1 MHRPSIRTSPCPKR
15 LAELLAATAA
25 KDEPAFA
32 ELYDSTRRKLFGI
45 ALMVLRRRDLA
56 EDVTQE
62 AFIRIWRSAASF
74 DPARGMP
81 ITWMATIVRNLA
93 IDVKRSP
100 AAEPTD
106 DSGLSV
112 IPFNGRSA
120 LEELEASD
128 NHRRLREA
136 MKTLDPLRRKLV
148 IAAYINGES
157 REQLSRRFGA
167 PVNTIKT
174 WLRRAVLDI
183 RAAIEA
189 NDVPQSGGPEKGEA
203 LSVPH
208 GLDHRTR
215 RDADARLSRPRRAA

>member
-1 MHRPSIRTSPCPKR
+1 MKPPSRNSTI
-15 LAELLAATAA
+15 AT
-25 KDEPAFA
+25 K
-32 ELYDSTRRKLFGI
+32 RKLFGI

-56 EDVTQE
+56 EDVMQE
-62 AFIRIWRSAASF
+62 AFIRIWRNAASF

-106 DSGLSV
+106 DSELTV

-128 NHRRLREA
+128 DQRRLRAA
-136 MKTLDPLRRKLV
+136 MQTLDPMKRKLV

-189 NDVPQSGGPEKGEA
+189 ERRAANGWPGRKRAA

-208 GLDHRTR
+208 GLDHRAR
-215 RDADARLSRPRRAA
+215 RHADTRLSRPRRAG

>member
-1 MHRPSIRTSPCPKR
+1 M
-15 LAELLAATAA
+15 
-25 KDEPAFA
+25 
-32 ELYDSTRRKLFGI
+32 YDTTRRKLFGI

-56 EDVTQE
+56 EDVMQE

-106 DSGLSV
+106 DSELTV

-128 NHRRLREA
+128 DQRRLRTA
-136 MKTLDPLRRKLV
+136 MKTLDPLKRKLV

-157 REQLSRRFGA
+157 REQLSQRFGA

-183 RAAIEA
+183 RAAIAAEGA
-189 NDVPQSGGPEKGEA
+189 RQSGGPEEGAA

-208 GLDHRTR
+208 GLDHRAR
-215 RDADARLSRPRRAA
+215 RDADTRLPRPRRAA

>member
-1 MHRPSIRTSPCPKR
+1 MHRPSLRTSPCPQQ
-15 LAELLAATAA
+15 LAKLLAAIAA
-25 KDEPAFA
+25 RDEAAFA
-32 ELYDSTRRKLFGI
+32 ELYDSTKRKLFGI
-45 ALMVLRRRDLA
+45 ALAVLRRRDLA

-62 AFIRIWRSAASF
+62 AFIRIWRNAASF
-74 DPARGMP
+74 NPARGLP

-93 IDVKRSP
+93 IDTKRSP

-106 DSGLSV
+106 DSALTV

-120 LEELEASD
+120 LDELEVSD
-128 NHRRLREA
+128 DHRRLRA
-136 MKTLDPLRRKLV
+136 ALTTLDPLKRKLV

-174 WLRRAVLDI
+174 WLRRALLDI

-189 NDVPQSGGPEKGEA
+189 GE
-203 LSVPH
+203 
-208 GLDHRTR
+208 
-215 RDADARLSRPRRAA
+215 DARGERVA

>member
-1 MHRPSIRTSPCPKR
+1 MHRPSIRTSPCPER
-15 LAELLAATAA
+15 LARLLAAVAS
-25 KDEPAFA
+25 KDQAAFA
-32 ELYDSTRRKLFGI
+32 ELYNATKRKLFGI

-74 DPARGMP
+74 DPARGAP

-100 AAEPTD
+100 ATEPTD
-106 DSGLSV
+106 DAELTV

-120 LEELEASD
+120 LEELEVND

-136 MKTLDPLRRKLV
+136 IKALDPMRRKLV
-148 IAAYINGES
+148 IAAYIDGES
-157 REQLSRRFGA
+157 REDLAMRFGA

-174 WLRRAVLDI
+174 WLRRAVMDI
-183 RAAIEA
+183 RATIEA
-189 NDVPQSGGPEKGEA
+189 EDQERQVA
-203 LSVPH
+203 
-208 GLDHRTR
+208 
-215 RDADARLSRPRRAA
+215 

>member
-1 MHRPSIRTSPCPKR
+1 MHRPAIRTSPCPKR

-25 KDEPAFA
+25 KDEAAFA
-32 ELYDSTRRKLFGI
+32 ELYDSTKRKLFGI

-106 DSGLSV
+106 DAGLSV

-128 NHRRLREA
+128 DHRRLRDSDEDA
-136 MKTLDPLRRKLV
+136 RSAAAQARDCRVHQRREPR
-148 IAAYINGES
+148 AAEP
-157 REQLSRRFGA
+157 A
-167 PVNTIKT
+167 
-174 WLRRAVLDI
+174 LRRAGQHDQDLAAPRRARYPRRDRGER
-183 RAAIEA
+183 RAAIGW
-189 NDVPQSGGPEKGEA
+189 PGG
-203 LSVPH
+203 
-208 GLDHRTR
+208 R
-215 RDADARLSRPRRAA
+215 RGAICAAWPRSSRPA

>member
-1 MHRPSIRTSPCPKR
+1 M
-15 LAELLAATAA
+15 
-25 KDEPAFA
+25 
-32 ELYDSTRRKLFGI
+32 YDTTRRKLFGI

-106 DSGLSV
+106 DSELTV

-128 NHRRLREA
+128 DQRRLRTA
-136 MKTLDPLRRKLV
+136 MKTLDPLKRKLV

-157 REQLSRRFGA
+157 REQLSQRFGA

-183 RAAIEA
+183 RAAIAAEGA
-189 NDVPQSGGPEKGEA
+189 RQSGGPEEGAA

-208 GLDHRTR
+208 GLDHRVR
-215 RDADARLSRPRRAA
+215 RDADTRLSRPRRAA

>member
-1 MHRPSIRTSPCPKR
+1 MHRPSIRTSVCPER
-15 LAELLAATAA
+15 LARLLAATAT
-25 KDEPAFA
+25 KDQIAFA
-32 ELYDSTRRKLFGI
+32 ELYDLTRRKLFGI

-62 AFIRIWRSAASF
+62 AFIRIWRNAASF

-106 DSGLSV
+106 DAELAV
-112 IPFNGRSA
+112 IPFTGRSA

-128 NHRRLREA
+128 NHRRLRNG
-136 MKTLDPLRRKLV
+136 MKTLDPMKRKLV
-148 IAAYINGES
+148 IAAYLNGES
-157 REQLSRRFGA
+157 REELSARFGA

-183 RAAIEA
+183 RAAIE
-189 NDVPQSGGPEKGEA
+189 EA
-203 LSVPH
+203 DGQRENRV
-208 GLDHRTR
+208 
-215 RDADARLSRPRRAA
+215 A

>member
-1 MHRPSIRTSPCPKR
+1 MHHPSIRTSPCPQR
-15 LAELLAATAA
+15 LAQLLAATAT
-25 KDEPAFA
+25 KDEAAFA
-32 ELYDSTRRKLFGI
+32 ELYDTTKRKLFGI

-74 DPARGMP
+74 DPARGLP

-100 AAEPTD
+100 ATEPTD
-106 DSGLSV
+106 DSELTV
-112 IPFNGRSA
+112 IPFNGRSP

-128 NHRRLREA
+128 DLRRLREA
-136 MKTLDPLRRKLV
+136 MKTLDPLKRKLV

-157 REQLSRRFGA
+157 REQLSQRFGA

-174 WLRRAVLDI
+174 WLRRAVMDI
-183 RAAIEA
+183 RAAIAAEGA
-189 NDVPQSGGPEKGEA
+189 RQAGGPEEGQA
-203 LSVPH
+203 LSEPH
-208 GLDHRTR
+208 GLEHRPR
-215 RDADARLSRPRRAA
+215 RGTDAGLSRPRRAA

>member
-1 MHRPSIRTSPCPKR
+1 MQRPLVRTSPCPER
-15 LAELLAATAA
+15 LARLLAATARHDRA
-25 KDEPAFA
+25 AFA
-32 ELYDSTRRKLFGI
+32 ELYDATKRKLFGI
-45 ALMVLRRRDLA
+45 ALIVLRRRDLA

-62 AFIRIWRSAASF
+62 AFIRIWRSAATF
-74 DPARGMP
+74 DPARGTA

-106 DSGLSV
+106 DAELTV

-120 LEELEASD
+120 LEQLELND
-128 NHRRLREA
+128 DHRRLREA
-136 MKTLDPLRRKLV
+136 MQTLDPMKRRLV

-157 REQLSRRFGA
+157 REQLSARFGA
-167 PVNTIKT
+167 PVNTVKT

-189 NDVPQSGGPEKGEA
+189 EERA
-203 LSVPH
+203 H
-208 GLDHRTR
+208 GQRV
-215 RDADARLSRPRRAA
+215 A